1 MTIDCRLPAFVR
13 AITIAGPEPVT
24 TFHIA
29 VIAGDGIGKEVV
41 PEGIRVL
48 ETAGRRFGFQLVWRR
63 FDWSCETYV
72 RTGKMMP
79 ADALQQLRP
88 FDAIFLGAVG
98 HPEVPDHLSLWGL
111 LIPIRRG
118 FRQYVN
124 LRPVRLLE
132 GMETPLKHWKP
143 GQIDF
148 TIVRENN
155 EGEYS
160 DIGGRIYEGTDEET
174 VVQQTVFTRRGVN
187 RILRYAFELARKRK
201 KHLTSATK
209 SNGIIHTMPFWDERF
224 RAMSAEYP
232 DVRADQYHIDIL
244 TAHFVRHPDWFD
256 VVVGSNLFGDILS
269 DLGPAVVGSI
279 GIAPSANL
287 NPEREFPSM
296 FEPVHGSAP
305 DIAGK
310 GIANPVGQIWSGAMM
325 LRHLGAEEAADAVE
339 NAVAETLAEGKV
351 RTPDIGGK
359 SSTEELGEAIAIRVN
374 NASRSL
380 GTASRSGNS
389 ARAD

>member
-1 MTIDCRLPAFVR
+1 MDDPKSMK
-13 AITIAGPEPVT
+13 

-48 ETAGRRFGFQLVWRR
+48 EAAGKRFGFGFHWQA
-63 FDWSCETYV
+63 FDWSCETYFQ
-72 RTGKMMP
+72 TGKMMP
-79 ADALQQLRP
+79 EDGLQQLRP

-98 HPEVPDHLSLWGL
+98 HPGVADHVSLWGL
-111 LIPIRRG
+111 LIPIRRV

-124 LRPVRLLE
+124 LRPVRLFE
-132 GMETPLKHWKP
+132 GIDSPLKNWKP
-143 GQIDF
+143 GQIEF

-160 DIGGRIYEGTDEET
+160 NIGGRLYEGTEDET
-174 VVQQTVFTRRGVN
+174 AVQQTVFTRRGVN
-187 RILRYAFELARKRK
+187 RVLRFAFDLARQRK

-209 SNGIIHTMPFWDERF
+209 SNGIIHTMPFWDECF
-224 RAMSAEYP
+224 HAFAAGYP
-232 DVRADQYHIDIL
+232 DIRTDQYHIDIL

-287 NPEREFPSM
+287 NPEKEFPSM

-310 GIANPVGQIWSGAMM
+310 GIANPIGQIWSGAMM
-325 LRHLGAEEAADAVE
+325 LRHLGVTEAADAVE
-339 NAVAETLAEGKV
+339 NAIAVILAKSSV
-351 RTPDIGGK
+351 RTPDIGGS
-359 SSTEELGEAIAIRVN
+359 SSTRELGESIAKQVS
-374 NASRSL
+374 AS
-380 GTASRSGNS
+380 
-389 ARAD
+389 

>member
-1 MTIDCRLPAFVR
+1 MKKFN
-13 AITIAGPEPVT
+13 
-24 TFHIA
+24 IA

-48 ETAGRRFGFQLVWRR
+48 EAAGRAFGCGFNWQA

-79 ADALQQLRP
+79 ADGLQQLQA

-98 HPEVPDHLSLWGL
+98 HPDVPDHVSLWGL
-111 LIPIRRG
+111 LIPIRRT

-124 LRPVRLLE
+124 LRPVRLFE
-132 GMETPLKHWKP
+132 GIESPLKSWKP

-148 TIVRENN
+148 CIVRENN

-160 DIGGRIYEGTDEET
+160 NIGGRLYEGTEDEIA
-174 VVQQTVFTRRGVN
+174 VQQTVFTRRGVN
-187 RILRYAFELARKRK
+187 RVMRFAFELARHRN

-209 SNGIIHTMPFWDERF
+209 SNGIIHTMPFWDECF
-224 RAMSAEYP
+224 HKMAAENP
-232 DVRADQYHIDIL
+232 DIRTDQYHIDIL

-287 NPEREFPSM
+287 NPEREYPSM
-296 FEPVHGSAP
+296 FEPVHGSAQ

-325 LRHLGAEEAADAVE
+325 LRHLGVCDAADAIE
-339 NAVAETLAEGKV
+339 SAIADTLAHSNI
-351 RTPDIGGK
+351 RTPDIGGTA
-359 SSTEELGEAIAIRVN
+359 STADIGAAIASRVTSN
-374 NASRSL
+374 
-380 GTASRSGNS
+380 T
-389 ARAD
+389 

>member
-1 MTIDCRLPAFVR
+1 MK
-13 AITIAGPEPVT
+13 
-24 TFHIA
+24 TFNIA

-48 ETAGRRFGFQLVWRR
+48 EAAGQRFGFRLQFQA

-72 RTGKMMP
+72 QTGKMMP
-79 ADALQQLRP
+79 DDGLRQLRP

-98 HPEVPDHLSLWGL
+98 HPNVPDHISLWGL
-111 LIPIRRG
+111 LIPIRRT

-124 LRPVRLLE
+124 LRPVRLFDGIE
-132 GMETPLKHWKP
+132 SPLKKWKP
-143 GQIDF
+143 GEIDF

-160 DIGGRIYEGTDEET
+160 NIGGRLYEGTDDEMA
-174 VVQQTVFTRRGVN
+174 VQQTVFTRRGVN
-187 RILRYAFELARKRK
+187 RVLRFAFELARQRK

-209 SNGIIHTMPFWDERF
+209 SNGIIHTMPFWDECF
-224 RAMSAEYP
+224 RSMATEFP
-232 DVRADQYHIDIL
+232 DVRTDQFHIDIL
-244 TAHFVRHPDWFD
+244 TAHFVRNPDWFD

-310 GIANPVGQIWSGAMM
+310 GIANPIGQIWSGAMM
-325 LRHLGAEEAADAVE
+325 LQHLGIPEAADAIE
-339 NAVAETLAEGKV
+339 NAIANILAEKKV
-351 RTPDIGGK
+351 RTPDIGGTA
-359 SSTEELGEAIAIRVN
+359 STKELGSAIASRV
-374 NASRSL
+374 SQ
-380 GTASRSGNS
+380 GN
-389 ARAD
+389 